1 MINKDLM
8 KAQNAQ
14 VMQKMYEAL
23 QKGDVEAATAALQ
36 EMQTSVAEVIEKE
49 FEQYKDVSDIAVLQ
63 SRGLRALT
71 SEETEWYQKFI
82 KAVKSGAKQEIT
94 NLTGAIVPTVV
105 DRVIEDMKKDHELL
119 GEISFVNAAG
129 AVKLVMNGTQM
140 ASKLGS
146 WGAIGSAISTQVAGQ
161 LKLIDVT
168 KSKYTAYFLIPKDF
182 TRFNFGFAPMWVD
195 QYIRIILGEVIAN
208 GLERTIISGDG
219 DGQFIG
225 MTKDTTTSSNNK
237 YSDKTPVAI
246 TDWDDSYADVVAGL
260 AVDGNGDDRNFAEVI
275 LVVNQR
281 DYIKKVRRAQ
291 NAVTPAGVLDL
302 ISNTY
307 PTRVVR
313 SMHMP
318 QNKAVVGIAKNY
330 FAAIN
335 GGVSGVIEYSD
346 ENQFLEDNRVYSTR
360 IYGGGQPVDN
370 TSFAY
375 LDISGVEAPA
385 LPVKVKGTVKTKEQ
399 A

>member
-1 MINKDLM
+1 MLNKDLM
-8 KAQNAQ
+8 KMQNAAA
-14 VMQKMYEAL
+14 MQKMYEAL
-23 QKGDVEAATAALQ
+23 QKGDVDGAAAALQ
-36 EMQTSVAEVIEKE
+36 EMQTSICEAVEKE

-94 NLTGAIVPTVV
+94 NLTGAVVPTII
-105 DRVIEDMKKDHELL
+105 DRVIEDMKKEHELL

-129 AVKLVMNGTQM
+129 AVKLVMNGAQM
-140 ASKLGS
+140 ATKLGS
-146 WGAIGSAISTQVAGQ
+146 WGAIGSAIITQVAGQ

-208 GLERTIISGDG
+208 GLELTIISGDG
-219 DGQFIG
+219 DDQFIG
-225 MTKDTTTSSNNK
+225 MTKDITTSNNGK
-237 YSDKTPVAI
+237 YSDKIPVVL
-246 TDWDDSYADVVAGL
+246 TDWGDSYADVVAGM
-260 AVDGNGDDRNFAEVI
+260 AADGNGDDRNFAEVI

-307 PTRVVR
+307 PTKVVR
-313 SMHMP
+313 SMYMP
-318 QNKAVVGIAKNY
+318 QNRAVVGIAKNY

-335 GGVSGVIEYSD
+335 GGQSGTIEYSD
-346 ENQFLEDNRVYSTR
+346 EYQFLEDNRVYSTR
-360 IYGGGQPVDN
+360 MYGGGQPVDN
-370 TSFAY
+370 TSFTY
-375 LDISGVEAPA
+375 LDISGVAAPA
-385 LPVKVKGTVKTKEQ
+385 LPVNVKEMPNP
-399 A
+399 